1 MRLLSVLPGSATCVF
16 HCRLVINDR
25 VYDITDFVSQHPG
38 GAIIL
43 SVAGKDATEF
53 FMELHKVRKRCMHE
67 WNSGGHET
75 HAKKLPLRVQE
86 EILTTVA
93 EEYFIGTIG

>member
-1 MRLLSVLPGSATCVF
+1 MLLSRLDLLSRR
-16 HCRLVINDR
+16 CRLVINDR

-43 SVAGKDATEF
+43 SVAGTDATDF
-53 FMELHKVRKRCMHE
+53 FMELHKVC
-67 WNSGGHET
+67 T
-75 HAKKLPLRVQE
+75 HTCVKVVRNASKVPLVRTQE
-86 EILTTVA
+86 EILTEVA